1 MAKKKSEQQPSR
13 SAQKGAERKAA
24 PPEVAEEDA
33 PESSRDEDAEEER
46 GEGEEVEG
54 SEGSEAEGLREGDDL
69 LVAAREGKLGAAG
82 DALVKKLD
90 GDAEGAEGEEGEED
104 GAAPAQLGAE
114 RYVLAGFFAA
124 GMLGAYILGKFIHG
138 VWDYLANKDWFSQ
151 ALPRVASVGD
161 DEKTTI
167 SLVIGGIAALIL
179 VLRTYRKPDVRTWTD
194 DVAGEL
200 TKVKWPTKKEVYNST
215 VVVIAASAI
224 ATIYLAMLDRLWG
237 FITNLIYGDG
247 S

>member
-1 MAKKKSEQQPSR
+1 MAKKKSEKQPSVDL
-13 SAQKGAERKAA
+13 QKGTERKAA
-24 PPEVAEEDA
+24 TPKVAEEERDA
-33 PESSRDEDAEEER
+33 PESSPEDQGDEGD
-46 GEGEEVEG
+46 EGDEG
-54 SEGSEAEGLREGDDL
+54 SEEREGEGLREGDDL

-82 DALVKKLD
+82 DALVEKLD
-90 GDAEGAEGEEGEED
+90 GDAEAAEGEEGST
-104 GAAPAQLGAE
+104 PAQLGAE

-138 VWDYLANKDWFSQ
+138 VWDYLANKDWFAQ
-151 ALPRVASVGD
+151 TLPRVASIGD

>member
-1 MAKKKSEQQPSR
+1 MAKKKSEKQPSR
-13 SAQKGAERKAA
+13 GAQKGAERKAA
-24 PPEVAEEDA
+24 PPEVAEEERDA
-33 PESSRDEDAEEER
+33 PEESSSE
-46 GEGEEVEG
+46 GEGAEAEG
-54 SEGSEAEGLREGDDL
+54 EGEGLREGDDL

-82 DALVKKLD
+82 DALAEAAG
-90 GDAEGAEGEEGEED
+90 GDVEAEGEEE
-104 GAAPAQLGAE
+104 GAAPAQLGTE

-124 GMLGAYILGKFIHG
+124 GMLGAYILGKFVHG
-138 VWDYLANKDWFSQ
+138 VWDYLSNKDWFSQ
-151 ALPRVASVGD
+151 TLPRLASVGD

>member
-1 MAKKKSEQQPSR
+1 MAKKKSEKQPSR
-13 SAQKGAERKAA
+13 SAPEGADRKAA
-24 PPEVAEEDA
+24 PPEVAEEERDA
-33 PESSRDEDAEEER
+33 PESSPDEEGAEKSEGAEE
-46 GEGEEVEG
+46 G
-54 SEGSEAEGLREGDDL
+54 EGLREGEDL

-82 DALVKKLD
+82 DALVKATG
-90 GDAEGAEGEEGEED
+90 GDVEGSELAEGEEDEGS
-104 GAAPAQLGAE
+104 APAQLGAE

-138 VWDYLANKDWFSQ
+138 VWAYLANKDFFSQ
-151 ALPRVASVGD
+151 ALPRLASIGD
-161 DEKTTI
+161 DEKGTI
-167 SLVIGGIAALIL
+167 SLVIGGIAALII

>member
-1 MAKKKSEQQPSR
+1 MAKKKGEKQPSKGP
-13 SAQKGAERKAA
+13 QKGTERKAA
-24 PPEVAEEDA
+24 QPEVAEEERDA
-33 PESSRDEDAEEER
+33 PESDGSREDEGDERASGDERDEGD
-46 GEGEEVEG
+46 GG
-54 SEGSEAEGLREGDDL
+54 EGLREGDDI

-82 DALVKKLD
+82 DALAKRLD
-90 GDAEGAEGEEGEED
+90 GDMEAAGEEEGA
-104 GAAPAQLGAE
+104 AAAQLGAE

-124 GMLGAYILGKFIHG
+124 GMLGAYIIGKFVHG
-138 VWDYLANKDWFSQ
+138 VWDYLANKDWFAQ
-151 ALPRVASVGD
+151 TLPRIASVGD

-179 VLRTYRKPDVRTWTD
+179 VLRTYRKPDVRAWTD

>member
-1 MAKKKSEQQPSR
+1 MAKKKSEQQPSG

-33 PESSRDEDAEEER
+33 PESSRDED
-46 GEGEEVEG
+46 EG
-54 SEGSEAEGLREGDDL
+54 SEGDEGDEGEGTEAEGGEGLREGDDL

-90 GDAEGAEGEEGEED
+90 GDVEGAEGEEGEE

-114 RYVLAGFFAA
+114 RYVLAGFFAT

>member
-1 MAKKKSEQQPSR
+1 MAKKKSEKQPSR
-13 SAQKGAERKAA
+13 GPEKGAERKAA
-24 PPEVAEEDA
+24 PPEVAEEERDE
-33 PESSRDEDAEEER
+33 PKSESESSREN
-46 GEGEEVEG
+46 EG
-54 SEGSEAEGLREGDDL
+54 AEGDEREDDELREGDDL

-82 DALVKKLD
+82 DALAEKLD
-90 GDAEGAEGEEGEED
+90 GDVEATGEEGEG
-104 GAAPAQLGAE
+104 GAAAQLGAE

-124 GMLGAYILGKFIHG
+124 GMLGAYILGKFVHG
-138 VWDYLANKDWFSQ
+138 VWDYLANKDWFAQS
-151 ALPRVASVGD
+151 LPRVASVGD

-179 VLRTYRKPDVRTWTD
+179 VLRTYRKPDVRAWTD